1 MDNPFLYVKWEEGE
15 ARSTCSGVEEERY
28 FSQSAESKG
37 CNFST
42 STGVLRIS
50 KGDGGELQGM
60 KVGQLYRL
68 EGSVWTAEANA
79 RHRSSSTGK
88 KQGKQGVRSRNDTNK
103 IGAGEITG
111 PKAQRRTNQSITIS
125 KARIFRLSG
134 WGCDRPTA
142 KGIGCQGHFR

>member
-1 MDNPFLYVKWEEGE
+1 MSFTDYEECNGGVVKMANTALSRIVCKWTIRFRMSNGRR
-15 ARSTCSGVEEERY
+15 AKLVQHVTGLKKNVISL
-28 FSQSAESKG
+28 SAESKG

-88 KQGKQGVRSRNDTNK
+88 KQGKQGVRSRNDTHK

-111 PKAQRRTNQSITIS
+111 PKA
-125 KARIFRLSG
+125 
-134 WGCDRPTA
+134 
-142 KGIGCQGHFR
+142 